1 MFLFA
6 LQSSVLAR
14 ALLVYI
20 ALVSGIVLWLSY
32 LFGTMP
38 GRKRS
43 IQQMT
48 VDEMDLIDEIVRKNG
63 ESPAHAWRLVGKV
76 HCTR

>member
-1 MFLFA
+1 M
-6 LQSSVLAR
+6 LQSSMLAP

-48 VDEMDLIDEIVRKNG
+48 VDEMDLIDEIFR
-63 ESPAHAWRLVGKV
+63 
-76 HCTR
+76 